1 MAQEFSTLSD
11 RYEHTLSRIA
21 AAAKSAGRDPSEIT
35 LVGVSKK
42 FPPEVI
48 REAYHAGLRHVG
60 ENRVQELVPKWE
72 ELRDL
77 DITWHMVGPLQ
88 TNKINKVLG
97 RIHMLESLDRIELA
111 QALHKRLPGPLDCL
125 VEVNTSRE
133 ETKHGLTPNEL
144 PHFLDEVA
152 SLDKLRILGL
162 MTVGPLTDDPDEIRE
177 AFRTLAQLFSSEGS
191 RRRPGQEFQW
201 LSMGMTGDFDIAIE
215 EGSNM
220 VRIGTGI
227 FGPRP

>member
-11 RYEHTLSRIA
+11 RYEHTLSRVA
-21 AAAKSAGRDPSEIT
+21 AAARRAGRDPSEIT
-35 LVGVSKK
+35 VVGVSKR
-42 FPPEVI
+42 FPSEVI

-72 ELRDL
+72 GLRDL
-77 DITWHMVGPLQ
+77 DIVWHMVGPLQ

-111 QALHKRLPGPLDCL
+111 EALHKRLAEPLDCL
-125 VEVNTSRE
+125 VEVNTSGE
-133 ETKHGLTPNEL
+133 ETKHGVDPDDLSR
-144 PHFLDEVA
+144 FLDDVA
-152 SLDKLRILGL
+152 ELYKLRVLGL
-162 MTVGPLTDDPDEIRE
+162 MTVGPLTDDPDEIRA
-177 AFRTLAQLFSSEGS
+177 AFRTLARLFGSEGS
-191 RRRPGQEFQW
+191 RRRPGHEFQW
-201 LSMGMTGDFDIAIE
+201 LSMGMTGDFEIAIE